1 MCPRSLSKD
10 ATALE
15 AGSSRAYTCSQA
27 RPVKMV
33 DGGVLRVRRPVLA
46 QSVRRVTALVLT
58 AAILSACGVSQLT
71 SPFRSKQKQKNF
83 EQPVSEASL
92 LEAARTDTTGQVSIE
107 TAITGCP
114 QFKIWPRDRLL
125 TVYDVGRVG
134 DGLAIQYRG
143 EITKTAR
150 ECQIQPNHVTVK
162 YGFAGRVLLGPRGRP
177 GQVQMPMKIHVAD
190 HTRNIV
196 STQNIAIAVTIP
208 VDNPVGYFS
217 AVKKLSFA
225 IPPGV
230 PPSDFKLFIAFDRSM
245 PGSG

>member
-1 MCPRSLSKD
+1 MCLGSLSQD
-10 ATALE
+10 TITLE
-15 AGSSRAYTCSQA
+15 AGSSRAYTCSRA
-27 RPVKMV
+27 RPVKIV
-33 DGGVLRVRRPVLA
+33 DGGVLRVRRQVLA
-46 QSVRRVTALVLT
+46 QSVRRVTALVLS

-71 SPFRSKQKQKNF
+71 SPFRSKQKQKNI
-83 EQPVSEASL
+83 EPPVSEASL

-107 TAITGCP
+107 TAMTGCP

-150 ECQIQPNHVTVK
+150 ECQIQPNLVTVK

-177 GQVQMPMKIHVAD
+177 GQVQMPLKIHVAD

-196 STQNIAIAVTIP
+196 STQNIAVAVTISA
-208 VDNPVGYFS
+208 DNPVGYFS
-217 AVKKLSFA
+217 AVKELSFA
-225 IPPGV
+225 LPPGV
-230 PPSDFKLFIAFDRSM
+230 PPGDFKLFIAFDRDK